1 MLEYHA
7 QSFPF
12 LLCFRCCQVHFESS
26 VRPHQVPYFP
36 PAYLSSQIWC
46 WSSPA
51 PGVHETVYC
60 ILAPMIEWFVQ
71 SKKKEEWRKIL
82 YSTWFQVIFCKITIT
97 NLRVN
102 QPCCLYAAQF
112 PLLASNG
119 LLHERLV
126 TPPLHHHPYHCT
138 ACSWYS
144 QVDCVRL
151 HWYYKWCVSLHGYL
165 GGQTFLAM
173 KYIVDKT

>member
-1 MLEYHA
+1 MLKLTRAWGPRNGLWYLWY
-7 QSFPF
+7 P
-12 LLCFRCCQVHFESS
+12 S
-26 VRPHQVPYFP
+26 V
-36 PAYLSSQIWC
+36 
-46 WSSPA
+46 
-51 PGVHETVYC
+51 C
-60 ILAPMIEWFVQ
+60 INASMVEWFVQ

-82 YSTWFQVIFCKITIT
+82 YSTWFQVIFCKITITSIT

-165 GGQTFLAM
+165 GGQTFLR
-173 KYIVDKT
+173 YEVYCR